1 MVMFHSYPEVYK
13 PPNSVVSFFVFDYG
27 YSHTAY
33 QKHTKKKTRSRVSRL
48 KTYRY
53 LHHFLLVIDL
63 RFCAASAS
71 FMITFLWPHILWEWW
86 LVDPSKVLKTDPT
99 ELVEGTI

>member
-33 QKHTKKKTRSRVSRL
+33 QKHTKKTRSRVSRL